1 MRTIS
6 TRPTGSKNTPG
17 TVEQCAPS
25 MATRY
30 RRFDMLIFGLKKGED
45 YEFAKGEKKYVWEKT
60 TFTNI
65 YNTL

>member
-1 MRTIS
+1 
-6 TRPTGSKNTPG
+6 
-17 TVEQCAPS
+17 

-65 YNTL
+65 YNTFTEFVKQDRDSHSI

>member
-1 MRTIS
+1 
-6 TRPTGSKNTPG
+6 
-17 TVEQCAPS
+17 

-45 YEFAKGEKKYVWEKT
+45 YEFAKGEKKYVWEKA

-65 YNTL
+65 YNTFTEFVKQDQDSHSI

>member
-1 MRTIS
+1 
-6 TRPTGSKNTPG
+6 
-17 TVEQCAPS
+17 
-25 MATRY
+25 
-30 RRFDMLIFGLKKGED
+30 MLIFGLKKGED